1 MKPLLNPGFNYSKP
15 PTFTYEKIIPGA
27 AKYSAVPIRDKPP
40 SPPPPENAE
49 PPSEPVD
56 KAEEGTQDGEKGGE
70 PAASNEVTPESTGLL
85 SLPPLHLTF
94 AKSITH

>member
-1 MKPLLNPGFNYSKP
+1 MKPLLNPGFNYSTP
-15 PTFTYEKIIPGA
+15 PTFAYEKIIPGA
-27 AKYSAVPIRDKPP
+27 AKYSSVPFRDKPP

-49 PPSEPVD
+49 PPSEPVE

-70 PAASNEVTPESTGLL
+70 PAASNEVTSESTSLL
-85 SLPPLHLTF
+85 SLPPLHLIF

>member
-1 MKPLLNPGFNYSKP
+1 MKPLLNLGFEYGKP
-15 PTFTYEKIIPGA
+15 KHFTYEKITPGA
-27 AKYSAVPIRDKPP
+27 AKYSAVPVRDNPP
-40 SPPPPENAE
+40 LPPLPENAE

-85 SLPPLHLTF
+85 SLPPLQLTF
-94 AKSITH
+94 AKSITQ

>member
-1 MKPLLNPGFNYSKP
+1 MKPNLNPGYE
-15 PTFTYEKIIPGA
+15 YEKPKNFIYQKLNPGD
-27 AKYSAVPIRDKPP
+27 AKYSAVPFSGKPP
-40 SPPPPENAE
+40 SPPLPENAE
-49 PPSEPVD
+49 PPSEPTD

-85 SLPPLHLTF
+85 SLPPLQLTF